1 MVRWLTRGAA
11 LVYGLA
17 KDGLETILPAGHWR
31 VAIAMTV
38 EGRCR
43 ALSGD
48 LDAAEPLLTE
58 GWRRLEEVRTSG
70 DQYREAALSFLVE
83 FYELSG
89 RTDEAQRHRVLLER
103 ETR

>member
-1 MVRWLTRGAA
+1 MMTHRPESRHGFFTL
-11 LVYGLA
+11 
-17 KDGLETILPAGHWR
+17 GHYR
-31 VAIAMTV
+31 IAVAMTI

-58 GWRRLEEVRTSG
+58 GWRTLEEVRTSG
-70 DQYREAALSFLVE
+70 DQYRKDALSFLVE

-103 ETR
+103 EAR